1 MKILI
6 DSLSD
11 RVYSVRQCAIQIIK
25 KLSKKLGPKWCE
37 KHALPMFTGFI
48 NNPNYLY
55 RENALFG
62 LKSIAMYLSHETIL
76 KVSNQIIEMAKHE
89 KVPSVLVLIIQTI
102 NEFTQNSDDKPLI
115 SGA

>member
-1 MKILI
+1 
-6 DSLSD
+6 
-11 RVYSVRQCAIQIIK
+11 
-25 KLSKKLGPKWCE
+25 
-37 KHALPMFTGFI
+37 MFTGFI

-115 SGA
+115 SGAQGLYTSQQDHPDADVSFYAKQYIQAK